1 MALHK
6 GDTIGTYEIIAPLG
20 QGGMATVYKAYHG
33 RLNRFVAIKMI
44 HQAFSEDPSYL
55 TRFEREAQIV
65 AALEHPHI
73 VPIYDF
79 SEYEGEPYLVMK
91 LIEGGTLKGLMSE
104 GKLPIDDIIN
114 VTAPIGEALDYAH
127 SRGVLHRDVKPSNII
142 LEKKTLTPYLSDFG
156 LARLSISG
164 ASTMSQDFMIGTP
177 YYMSPEQAQGKVQLD
192 ARTDLYSF
200 GVVLYELFVG
210 KVPFSEGT
218 PYAII
223 NDHIARE
230 LPLPS
235 TMNPEIPKTVE
246 LVLLRALAKDP
257 DDRYQTAAE
266 MMTAIRSTVKA
277 EAPSMVAL
285 NEGRQSV
292 VISLAKQPV
301 TPAAPPM
308 QANTPTSAA
317 SVTPPAATKQGKK
330 TEPLKSEQAASAGQ
344 PKTAPK
350 PQPKRQSHAVEL
362 VLLGVALVL
371 ILILVTFVVLKN
383 NNNNPTTIVPTL
395 AAAQPTV
402 LITLAGQPTIAEP
415 TTIPSPTQAPTLP
428 GQGGQGGQGQNNG
441 GQPPTPSGQGG
452 QGGQGQNTGGQP
464 PTLSGQGGQGGQRQ
478 ANSGEPPLPPT
489 MPVPPMSEAQAKD
502 QIAHGVTNPGPYL
515 ALLKIQI
522 QNNQDATA
530 LKTAAEG
537 MQVAPDRL
545 AYELTA
551 ANIAVQAGSYGD
563 AFLFYAQALEDAQN
577 QPPYAAIRATAGEF
591 LYDAATLAG
600 RLSVAE
606 IAVLNTELA
615 SNTSPVV
622 SAMIG
627 RAFLSS
633 NNMRLALTSINQA
646 LGEDSTLA
654 EAHLVNGEYD
664 LAQGDKEQARAEWQL
679 ALQDSDAPQWV
690 TDRVNELLNA
700 NPQ

>member
-6 GDTIGTYEIIAPLG
+6 GDMIGAYEIIAPLG

-44 HQAFSEDPSYL
+44 HQAFIEDPSYL

-91 LIEGGTLKGLMSE
+91 LIEGGTLKNLMSE
-104 GKLPIDDIIN
+104 NKLLVDDILKI
-114 VTAPIGEALDYAH
+114 TAPIGEALDYAH

-177 YYMSPEQAQGKVQLD
+177 YYMSPEQALGKIQLD
-192 ARTDLYSF
+192 SRTDLYSF

-210 KVPFSEGT
+210 QVPFSEGT

-235 TMNPEIPKTVE
+235 TMNPDIPKAVE
-246 LVLLRALAKDP
+246 LVLLKALAKDP

-266 MMTAIRSTVKA
+266 MMAAIRSAVKA

-292 VISLAKQPV
+292 LLSLAKQPATPQTPAPGNV
-301 TPAAPPM
+301 TPAA
-308 QANTPTSAA
+308 TPA
-317 SVTPPAATKQGKK
+317 TPPAATKQGKK
-330 TEPLKSEQAASAGQ
+330 TEPLKQGQ
-344 PKTAPK
+344 PSAVPPKALPK
-350 PQPKRQSHAVEL
+350 PQPKRQAHTVEL

-371 ILILVTFVVLKN
+371 VLILVAFVALKN
-383 NNNNPTTIVPTL
+383 NNNSAPIVPTL
-395 AAAQPTV
+395 AAIQPTV
-402 LITLAGQPTIAEP
+402 LITLAGQPTVAKP
-415 TTIPSPTQAPTLP
+415 TQIPFPTQAPTLP
-428 GQGGQGGQGQNNG
+428 SVSSAGQNQGQNGGNS
-441 GQPPTPSGQGG
+441 GQPPPNPSGQG
-452 QGGQGQNTGGQP
+452 QP
-464 PTLSGQGGQGGQRQ
+464 SSG
-478 ANSGEPPLPPT
+478 SMPLPPT

-502 QIAHGVTNPGPYL
+502 QIAHGVNNPGPYL

-522 QNNQDATA
+522 QNEQDAAA

-537 MQVAPDRL
+537 MQASPDRL

-551 ANIAVQAGSYGD
+551 AAIAVQAGSYGD
-563 AFLFYAQALEDAQN
+563 AFLFYAQALQDGQN
-577 QPPYAAIRATAGEF
+577 QPPYPAVRAAAGEF

-600 RLSVAE
+600 RLTIVQIQTLAAE
-606 IAVLNTELA
+606 LV
-615 SNTSPVV
+615 SNSSPIV

-627 RAFLSS
+627 RAFLTS
-633 NNMRLALTSINQA
+633 NHPALALTSINQA

-664 LAQGDKEQARAEWQL
+664 LAQGDKAKARAEWQL